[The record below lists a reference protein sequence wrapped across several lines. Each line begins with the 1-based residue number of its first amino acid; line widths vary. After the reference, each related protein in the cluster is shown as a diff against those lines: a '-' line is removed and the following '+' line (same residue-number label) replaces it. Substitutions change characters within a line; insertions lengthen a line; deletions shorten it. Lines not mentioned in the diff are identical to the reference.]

1 MKFAAF
7 FRNLNLGRPPAP
19 TRAQL
24 ESAFL
29 DAGAASAESF
39 LTNGTLVF
47 EASTPAKA
55 KKVVKRAG
63 AILQESNGF
72 REPAF
77 VRDLAYL
84 EELVRRDPFAT
95 VNHDGAYA
103 LGVTFLHEGLA
114 LPSELPQENRK
125 KDVIAVEYTQTEFL
139 SLVYKFN
146 SSPGSPNDFIEK
158 TFASPA
164 TTRVWN
170 TICRLVKKHA

>member
-1 MKFAAF
+1 MKFVAF

-47 EASTPAKA
+47 ETNTPAKA
-55 KKVVKRAG
+55 KKIVKRACT
-63 AILQESNGF
+63 ILQELNGF

-77 VRDLAYL
+77 VRDLDYL
-84 EELVRRDPFAT
+84 AALVRRDPFAA
-95 VNHDGAYA
+95 VEHDDAYA
-103 LGVTFLHEGLA
+103 LGVTFLQEGLE
-114 LPSELPQENRK
+114 LPSEPPRENRK
-125 KDVIAVEYTQTEFL
+125 KDVIAVEYTPAEFL

-146 SSPGSPNDFIEK
+146 SSPGNPNDFIEK
-158 TFASPA
+158 AFGRPA

-170 TICRLVKKHA
+170 TVCRLVKKHA

>member
-1 MKFAAF
+1 LKFVAF

-29 DAGAASAESF
+29 EAGAASAESF

-47 EASTPAKA
+47 ESGTSAKA
-55 KKVVKRAG
+55 RKIVKRAS

-77 VRDLAYL
+77 VRDINYL
-84 EELVRRDPFAT
+84 TELVRRDPFAT
-95 VNHDGAYA
+95 LDHDGAYA
-103 LGVTFLHEGLA
+103 LGVTFLHDDLE
-114 LPSELPQENRK
+114 LPSDLPQENRK
-125 KDVIAVEYTQTEFL
+125 KDVVAVEYTQTEFL

-146 SSPGSPNDFIEK
+146 SSPGSPNEFIEK
-158 TFASPA
+158 TLGSPA

-170 TICRLVKKHA
+170 TICRLVKKHV

>member
-1 MKFAAF
+1 MKFVAF

-47 EASTPAKA
+47 ETSTPAKA
-55 KKVVKRAG
+55 RKIVKRAG

-77 VRDLAYL
+77 MRDLDYL
-84 EELVRRDPFAT
+84 AELVHRDPYAA
-95 VNHDGAYA
+95 VDRDSAYA
-103 LGVTFLHEGLA
+103 LGVTFLQQGLA
-114 LPSELPQENRK
+114 LPSEPPVENRK
-125 KDVIAVEYTQTEFL
+125 KDVLAVEYTQTEFL

-158 TFASPA
+158 AFGSPA

>member
-1 MKFAAF
+1 MKFVAF

-19 TRAQL
+19 TRVQL

-29 DAGAASAESF
+29 DAGATAAESF

-47 EASTPAKA
+47 ETSTLVKA
-55 KKVVKRAG
+55 RKVVKRAG
-63 AILQESNGF
+63 AILQQSKGF

-77 VRDLAYL
+77 LRDLDYL
-84 EELVRRDPFAT
+84 ADLVRRDPFAT
-95 VNHDGAYA
+95 VDRDSAYA
-103 LGVTFLHEGLA
+103 LGVTFLDEELE

-125 KDVIAVEYTQTEFL
+125 KDVVAVEYTPTEFL

-158 TFASPA
+158 AFASPA

>member
-1 MKFAAF
+1 MKFVAF

-29 DAGAASAESF
+29 DAGAESAESF

-47 EASTPAKA
+47 VASTPAKA
-55 KKVVKRAG
+55 RKIVKRAC

-77 VRDLAYL
+77 LRDMDYLAD
-84 EELVRRDPFAT
+84 LVYRNPFASI
-95 VNHDGAYA
+95 NQDSAYA
-103 LGVTFLHEGLA
+103 LGVTFFHEGLA
-114 LPSELPQENRK
+114 LPSKPPRENRK
-125 KDVIAVEYTQTEFL
+125 KDLLAVEYTQTEFL

-158 TFASPA
+158 AFDSPA